1 MGEGNAVGPYR
12 TDPFSAQLPCGTQT
26 QKRRLAYRICKKN
39 ALLEGEL
46 SDKRHLRVA
55 FTY

>member
-26 QKRRLAYRICKKN
+26 QKRRLDYRICKTN

-46 SDKRHLRVA
+46 SDKRHFRVA
-55 FTY
+55 FI